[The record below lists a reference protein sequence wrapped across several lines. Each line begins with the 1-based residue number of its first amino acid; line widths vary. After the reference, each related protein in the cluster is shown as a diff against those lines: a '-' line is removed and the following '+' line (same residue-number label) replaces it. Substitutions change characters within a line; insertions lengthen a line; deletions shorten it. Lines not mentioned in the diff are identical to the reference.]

1 MHSSSAKIKPVRP
14 FNWSSPHPPDPKF
27 ESWKRGY
34 ESLSIEIGC
43 GVGLHPIQWC
53 QNHPDKTLLAL
64 ERTKNKFQSFQ
75 SRINSHELTNLF
87 PVFGDAQDWLPANV
101 KENSVDHIFL
111 LYPNPYPKEKQ
122 ANKRWY
128 RSPFAHYLIKILKRH
143 GQIHFATNEKFLR
156 DECVRYAKEFWQLN
170 LAEERVSSSA
180 PWSPRT
186 HFEKKYLGR
195 GLTCYDLIFHKT
207 PESEKLN
214 P

>member
-1 MHSSSAKIKPVRP
+1 MHNSSAKIKPVRP
-14 FNWSSPHPPDPKF
+14 FNWLSGQRPDPRF
-27 ESWKRGY
+27 VSWKDEY
-34 ESLSIEIGC
+34 KTLAIEIGC

-53 QNHPDKTLLAL
+53 QSHPDKALLAL

-75 SRINSHELTNLF
+75 SRIDSHDLPNLF
-87 PVFGDAQDWLPANV
+87 PVFGDAQDWAPAHL
-101 KENSVDHIFL
+101 KENSVDQIFL

-128 RSPFAHYLIKILKRH
+128 RSPFAHYLLNILKPK

-156 DECVRYAKEFWQLN
+156 DECLMYAKEFWN
-170 LAEERVSSSA
+170 LKVFKERISTSTT
-180 PWSPRT
+180 WKPRT

-195 GLTCYDLIFHKT
+195 GLTCYDIIFHKT
-207 PESEKLN
+207 PQSGRSN